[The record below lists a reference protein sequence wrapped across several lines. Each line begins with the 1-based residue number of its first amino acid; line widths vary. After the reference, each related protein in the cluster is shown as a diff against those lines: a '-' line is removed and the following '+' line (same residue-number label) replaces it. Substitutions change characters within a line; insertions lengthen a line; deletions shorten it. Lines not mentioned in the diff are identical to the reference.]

1 MFTGIIAAVGTI
13 VERMPLA
20 GGQRITIATAGLG
33 LDDVALG
40 DSIAVDGCCLTVVE
54 RAGGRAGFDVSLESI
69 ARTAGFDLGRKVN
82 LEKALRLSDRL
93 GGHLVSG
100 HVDGVG
106 TLREFSEVGESW
118 KLVVEAPAGLGRY
131 IAEKGSITVNGISLT
146 VNAVSD
152 GPGVP
157 GERITAFA
165 VNIIPHTLEMTNL
178 GEHRPGARV
187 NLEIDMLARYVER
200 LRA

>member
-20 GGQRITIATAGLG
+20 GGQRITIDTAGLG

-54 RAGGRAGFDVSLESI
+54 RAGGRASFDVSLESI

-165 VNIIPHTLEMTNL
+165 VNIIPHTLQMTNL